1 MPSHCSAF
9 AAVGVLDV
17 GSWSLDWSTKRVQ
30 MITVLVRD
38 EDLRAGYPRQVPAL
52 TVGATRWEFLCLG
65 HSVDG
70 SRSSEPDHV

>member
-30 MITVLVRD
+30 MITVLVRVM
-38 EDLRAGYPRQVPAL
+38 RTFVPD
-52 TVGATRWEFLCLG
+52 TRVKCQ
-65 HSVDG
+65 
-70 SRSSEPDHV
+70 P